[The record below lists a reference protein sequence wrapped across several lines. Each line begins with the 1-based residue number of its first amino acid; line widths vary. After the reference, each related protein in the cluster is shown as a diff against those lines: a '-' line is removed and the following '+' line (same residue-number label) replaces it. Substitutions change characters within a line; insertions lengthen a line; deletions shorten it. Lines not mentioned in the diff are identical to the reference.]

1 MIVFYLDE
9 AGCTG
14 ALPAPNSP
22 IQPVFVLA
30 GIIMPRDGIK
40 PLTSDLLRMKE
51 RYYPHRLPANAD
63 FLDWILYEIKGADLR
78 KQIRVGNRDE
88 RRHAIGV
95 MDSFVSLLEMYNCRI
110 LGRLYVKGIGAR
122 FKGVA
127 VYTSSVQNL
136 AREFQWHLQTNNESG
151 LMILD
156 SRDKPKNTN
165 VSHSVFT
172 QKFRTA
178 GDAYDRLVEMPLF
191 GHSDNH
197 AGIQCADLLCSGFL
211 FPMATYAY
219 CLGHVQSV
227 HVDMLYTTIRDRYG
241 RRLRQLQF
249 RYQNAEGRIRGG
261 ITVNDAIGHQS
272 GALLFG
278 PHGSGHN
285 NP

>member
-22 IQPVFVLA
+22 IQPVFTIA
-30 GIIMPRDGIK
+30 GIIMPLDYIK

-51 RYYPHRLPANAD
+51 RYYLHRLPANAE
-63 FLDWILYEIKGADLR
+63 FLDWILFEIKGADLR
-78 KQIRVGNRDE
+78 KQIRDGNRDE

-95 MDSFVSLLEMYNCRI
+95 MDNFMTLLEKYNCQI
-110 LGRLYVKGIGAR
+110 LGRIYVKGIAAP
-122 FKGVA
+122 FNGVA

-136 AREFQWHLQTNNESG
+136 ARDFQNYLQANNESG
-151 LMILD
+151 LIIVD
-156 SRDKPKNTN
+156 SRNKPKNTN

-172 QKFRTA
+172 QKFRAA

-197 AGIQCADLLCSGFL
+197 AGIQCADFLCSALL

-219 CLGHVQSV
+219 CMGHVQSV
-227 HVDMLYTTIRDRYG
+227 HVDMHYATIRDRYG
-241 RRLRQLQF
+241 VRLRRLQF
-249 RYQNAEGRIRGG
+249 RYQNAEGRYRGG
-261 ITVNDAIGHQS
+261 ITVNDAISHQS

-278 PHGSGHN
+278 PPGTGHN